1 MRQITLTDI
10 DISNLPKEADPLAV
24 ATEIYVAQCEYNDA
38 KTKLEKV
45 LYKYGLIEKLEGSD
59 EETR

>member
-10 DISNLPKEADPLAV
+10 DISKLPKGADPLEV
-24 ATEIYVAQCEYNDA
+24 ATEIYIAQCEYNDS

-45 LYKYGLIEKLEGSD
+45 LYKYGLIEKLEG
-59 EETR
+59 R